1 MDSIVTVTGP
11 ASGPTAF
18 DLATLAD
25 VKADLGITGS
35 AEDATLARYIS
46 ESSLLLARACNR
58 IFAQET
64 LSEQFRLDEAKP
76 VLILVRRPATIASIS
91 EDDAAPLGN
100 ADWEMDGN
108 AGLLYRLEDD
118 RRIAWSASK
127 VVVAYSAGF
136 ALPGGAPRDLQKA
149 ARTLAKAQWLAKGRD
164 PLVRSESVPGVYEV
178 AYWVGSLPGDVAW
191 PAEIETVIAAYRD
204 IPV

>member
-1 MDSIVTVTGP
+1 MDSLVTVTGP

-18 DLATLAD
+18 DLTTLAD
-25 VKADLGITGS
+25 VKVDLGIAGP

-46 ESSLLLARACNR
+46 ESSLQLAHACNR
-58 IFAQET
+58 VFAQET

-76 VLILVRRPATIASIS
+76 VLVLARRPAAITSIS
-91 EDDAAPLGN
+91 EDDAAPLTN

-108 AGLLYRLEDD
+108 GGLLYRLEDD
-118 RRIAWSASK
+118 RRIAWTASK

-136 ALPGGAPRDLQKA
+136 DLPGGAPSDLQKA
-149 ARTLAKAQWLAKGRD
+149 ARTLVRAQWLAKGRD

-178 AYWVGSLPGDVAW
+178 AYWVGSLPGGAAW
-191 PAEIETVIAAYRD
+191 PAEIESVIAAYRD

>member
-18 DLATLAD
+18 DLATLSD
-25 VKADLGITGS
+25 FKADLGITGS
-35 AEDATLARYIS
+35 GEDAVLARYIS
-46 ESSLLLARACNR
+46 ESSVQLARACSR
-58 IFAQET
+58 VFAQET

-76 VLILVRRPATIASIS
+76 VLVLARRPAAITSIS
-91 EDDAAPLGN
+91 EDDAAPLTN

-108 AGLLYRLEDD
+108 VGLLYRLEDD
-118 RRIAWSASK
+118 RRIAWTASK
-127 VVVAYSAGF
+127 VVVAYGAGF
-136 ALPGGAPRDLQKA
+136 DLPGGAPSDLQKA
-149 ARTLAKAQWLAKGRD
+149 ARTLVKAQWLAKGRD

-178 AYWVGSLPGDVAW
+178 AYWVGSLPGGAAW
-191 PAEIETVIAAYRD
+191 PAEIESAIAAYRD